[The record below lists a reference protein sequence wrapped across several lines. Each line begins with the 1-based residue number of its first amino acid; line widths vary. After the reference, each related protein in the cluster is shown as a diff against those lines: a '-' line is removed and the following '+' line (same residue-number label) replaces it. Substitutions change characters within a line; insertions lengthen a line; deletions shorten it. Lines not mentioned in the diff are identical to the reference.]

1 MGEIVDTI
9 AELST
14 PSKTAQE
21 SGYLLVHHNTPYQ
34 DIPKLPQGAMS
45 PAIVT
50 DMWVERCLHR
60 HDLVQP
66 EANVTNTPFRHFPIA
81 GMASLTPH

>member
-1 MGEIVDTI
+1 MDTM

-14 PSKTAQE
+14 PSAKKHE
-21 SGYLLVHHNTPYQ
+21 SGYLLVHHSTTYN
-34 DIPKLPQGAMS
+34 DIPKLSQGTMN
-45 PAIVT
+45 PTIVT

-66 EANVTNTPFRHFPIA
+66 EANVTNTPFHHFPIA
-81 GMASLTPH
+81 GMASLTPP